1 MNVEYFSELFGNEL
15 FLYVILPLF
24 IFVARIFDQSLGI
37 LRILFATKGLKYLV
51 LLAGFFESA
60 VWLIAISQIMQ
71 NLNNVFCYLAFAGG
85 FAFGNY
91 FGMYLENKL
100 SIGSV
105 IVRVVFQKD
114 SEQTLVLL
122 KQLKFRVTELD
133 ALGMDGPVKM
143 IFSTIRRKDLKHF
156 LGILSKNNPSA
167 FYTVEDVKKVKDGY
181 FHVQKSFFRFAAMS
195 RR

>member
-1 MNVEYFSELFGNEL
+1 MNVEYFSELLGQEL
-15 FLYVILPLF
+15 FLYLVLPLF

-37 LRILFATKGLKYLV
+37 LRILFATKGFKYLV
-51 LLAGFFESA
+51 LVAGFFESA
-60 VWLIAISQIMQ
+60 VWLVAISQIMQ
-71 NLNNVFCYLAFAGG
+71 NLNNAFCYIAFAGG

-105 IVRVVFQKD
+105 IIRVVFQKD
-114 SEQTLVLL
+114 SEQTLTLL
-122 KQLKFRVTELD
+122 KQLKFRVTEID
-133 ALGMDGPVKM
+133 ALGMDGHVKM
-143 IFSTIRRKDLKHF
+143 IFSTIRRKDLKQF
-156 LGILSKNNPSA
+156 LGVLSKNNPSA

-181 FHVQKSFFRFAAMS
+181 FQAQKSIFRFAAMS

>member
-1 MNVEYFSELFGNEL
+1 MDIEYFSQLFGQEL
-15 FLYVILPLF
+15 FLYVVLPLF
-24 IFVARIFDQSLGI
+24 IFFARIFDQSLGI
-37 LRILFATKGLKYLV
+37 LRILFATKGYKYLV
-51 LLAGFFESA
+51 LIAGFFESA

-71 NLNNVFCYLAFAGG
+71 NLNNIFCYLSFAGG

-114 SEQTLVLL
+114 SEKTLEIL
-122 KQLKFRVTELD
+122 KNSSFRLTELD
-133 ALGMDGPVKM
+133 AKGMDGPVKM
-143 IFSTIRRKDLKHF
+143 IFSTVRRKA
-156 LGILSKNNPSA
+156 LSNFISLLNKNNPSA

-181 FHVQKSFFRFAAMS
+181 FQSQKSFFRFTGMS
-195 RR
+195 KK

>member
-1 MNVEYFSELFGNEL
+1 MNVEYFSELFGQEL
-15 FLYVILPLF
+15 FLYFVLPLF
-24 IFVARIFDQSLGI
+24 IFLARIFDQSLGI
-37 LRILFATKGLKYLV
+37 LRILFATKGFKYLV
-51 LLAGFFESA
+51 LVAGFFESA

-71 NLNNVFCYLAFAGG
+71 NLSNVFCYIAFAGG

-105 IVRVVFQKD
+105 IIRVVFQKD
-114 SEQTLVLL
+114 SEQTLLLL
-122 KQLKFRVTELD
+122 KQLKFRVTEID

-143 IFSTIRRKDLKHF
+143 IFSTIRRKDLKQF
-156 LGILSKNNPSA
+156 LGVLSKNNPSA

-181 FHVQKSFFRFAAMS
+181 FQAQKSIFRFAAMS